1 MRQWCILSTRAFRK
15 SPGYMIPAS
24 YLLLILQTLFIQI
37 NQRFWT
43 HEIIISWF
51 RAAHTCEVVVL
62 KDPLLSFATAY
73 SWTLRQM
80 ISVPLSALRPAC
92 FNISTCV
99 ATFHN
104 VLSDLW
110 WGSDKSL
117 LSSRVCGQSVF
128 DCLLW
133 VHQRMPNCH
142 AAWWAG
148 FKWLKHYLKENFK
161 F

>member
-1 MRQWCILSTRAFRK
+1 MWGSDVYSAPEH
-15 SPGYMIPAS
+15 SGYMIPAS
-24 YLLLILQTLFIQI
+24 YFFQSILQTLFINI
-37 NQRFWT
+37 NKIFEI
-43 HEIIISWF
+43 HEILNSWF
-51 RAAHTCEVVVL
+51 RVAHTLIL
-62 KDPLLSFATAY
+62 KDRLPSFATAY

-80 ISVPLSALRPAC
+80 ISVPLSVLRSAF

-117 LSSRVCGQSVF
+117 LSSWVCGQSVF

-133 VHQRMPNCH
+133 VDQRMPNCSLTVSH

-148 FKWLKHYLKENFK
+148 FKWLKHYLKENFD